1 MSCLTSWLNSERK
14 ASLFPF
20 YIFGSKV
27 KRKNSGQP
35 PTEDTEG
42 GAQPTSDGAKGPPG
56 EGEKKEKEKE
66 GGSESLAV
74 GNDRRSAVGKI
85 KIREFIKTVS
95 QDSN

>member
-1 MSCLTSWLNSERK
+1 M
-14 ASLFPF
+14 FPF